1 MAHGCMDI
9 KSRLKL
15 LIGVILAV
23 GLIASIPVAYAQY
36 PSKPQV
42 TKDGTAILIQD
53 YASVPISSLR
63 LNGPYPAPID
73 YHGQLGKANS
83 LRSEPAD
90 APLSTTRF
98 FVIGQN
104 GILYILNTKTKE
116 FTTYID
122 FGKIFPKFNTDPN
135 LGMGLV
141 SIEFDP
147 AYTKNGRFYTV
158 HTENPAVTDTSGPSN
173 ASLPT
178 LDLSGFA
185 PTASLDPPVGEA
197 KYQSV
202 IMEWKDT
209 NIKDSTF
216 EGTAREVLRV
226 GTNFPRHPMGTML
239 FNPLARRGD
248 SDYGNLYVCA
258 GDGEAGERPGITHP
272 IPQRL
277 DAMQGKILRIT
288 PDITLRPKDMLS
300 SNGRYRIPST
310 GPDPNPFVDVKI
322 ARPEIFA
329 YGLRNPHEISWDKAT
344 NTLIAADI
352 GNHSW
357 EEVNI
362 ITKGTNYGWAEREGP
377 EVTFVAGPNGGR
389 TGSQVNPPVPIPSP
403 DTLIVDGLD
412 KPVTPVYPVAAF
424 SHQDGLAIGTGFVY
438 RGKLM
443 PQMNGKYFFS
453 DIATGRLFYTDLG
466 EMIEAHKSINKQAA
480 IHELQIIYKSP
491 YGASQDE
498 EKRRMFDIVKDEFAH
513 KGGIAVKN
521 CVLPDGSSNNGTLV
535 MCGGRGHGVDPYG
548 VEYGGGRADVRL
560 AVGGDG
566 EIYILS
572 KADGMIRKMVSVVS
586 PPPASKMAAAN

>member
-1 MAHGCMDI
+1 MM
-9 KSRLKL
+9 
-15 LIGVILAV
+15 ILV
-23 GLIASIPVAYAQY
+23 GLLTSTPAAFAQY
-36 PSKPQV
+36 PTKPQIF
-42 TKDGTAILIQD
+42 KDGTAILIQD

-73 YHGQLGKANS
+73 YHGQLGKVNT
-83 LRSEPAD
+83 LRSEPAN
-90 APLSTTRF
+90 APLSSTRL

-104 GILYILNTKTKE
+104 GILYILNIKTKE
-116 FTTYID
+116 FTPYID
-122 FGKIFPKFNTDPN
+122 FGKIFPRFNTDPN

-147 AYTKNGRFYTV
+147 GYAKNGKFYTV
-158 HTENPAVTDTSGPSN
+158 HTENPRMPGAGDTPSN

-178 LDLSGFA
+178 LNLDGFTT
-185 PTASLDPPVGEA
+185 TAAINPPLGVALYE
-197 KYQSV
+197 SI
-202 IMEWKDT
+202 IMEWTDT

-216 EGTAREVLRV
+216 EGTAREVLRE

-239 FNPLARRGD
+239 FNPLARSGD

-277 DAMQGKILRIT
+277 DALQGKILRIT

-310 GPDPNPFVDVKI
+310 GPDPNPFVTI
-322 ARPEIFA
+322 SMARPEVFA
-329 YGLRNPHEISWDKAT
+329 YGLRNPHEISWDKVT

-362 ITKGTNYGWAEREGP
+362 ITKGSNYGWAEREGP
-377 EVTFVAGPNGGR
+377 DVTYVNGPNGGR
-389 TGSQVNPPVPIPSP
+389 VGSQLTPPVPIPSP
-403 DTLIVDGLD
+403 DTLVVEGLD

-424 SHQDGLAIGTGFVY
+424 SHQEGLAIGTGFVY

-443 PQMNGKYFFS
+443 PQMEGKYFFS
-453 DIATGRLFYTDLG
+453 DIATGRLFYTDLA
-466 EMIEAHKSINKQAA
+466 EMLADSKLPNKQAE
-480 IHELQIIYKSP
+480 IHELQIMYKSP
-491 YGASQDE
+491 YGTSQDE
-498 EKRRMFDIVKDEFAH
+498 EKRRMFDIVKDAFAH

-521 CVLPDGSSNNGTLV
+521 CVLPDGSSSAEGGLIA
-535 MCGGRGHGVDPYG
+535 CGGRGHGLDPYG

-560 AVGGDG
+560 AMGGDG

-572 KADGMIRKMVSVVS
+572 KADGMIRKMISVVS
-586 PPPASKMAAAN
+586 APPASKTASAQ